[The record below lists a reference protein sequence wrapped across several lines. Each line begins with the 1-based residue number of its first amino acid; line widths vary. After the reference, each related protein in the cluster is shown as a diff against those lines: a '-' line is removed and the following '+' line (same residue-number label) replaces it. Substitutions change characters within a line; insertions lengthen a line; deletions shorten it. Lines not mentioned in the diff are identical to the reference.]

1 MALRIGAVA
10 YAPYVVTI
18 FEGIK
23 KHFQGQKIDLD
34 WVLYSNYDALVEAFV
49 TREVDLAWNGPLA
62 YIKIRRRLPEP
73 CKVVAMRD
81 IDVGFTTHFITQRD
95 SAIQRLEDLAGKRFA
110 FGSQGSVQAGLLA
123 YYHLKHGGVH
133 PEHELGQY
141 TFHEQRP
148 QTGQSDE
155 AAVVALV
162 AAGEYDAGAVS
173 GYALKKLRAR
183 GRFPEERVRVFWSSP
198 PYSHCCFTAQ
208 REMDDNLAQ
217 RITLAFASM
226 NSTDPAYLE
235 VFDLE
240 GCQAF
245 VPGTA
250 EGYDTLEKAAE
261 EEGLV

>member
-1 MALRIGAVA
+1 MIRIGAVA

-23 KHFQGQKIDLD
+23 RHFQSQQLDLD

-62 YIKIRRRLPEP
+62 YVKIRRRLQEP

-81 IDVGFTTHFITQRD
+81 IDVGFTTHFITQMD
-95 SAIQRLEDLAGKRFA
+95 SPIQRVEDLVGKQFA

-123 YYHLKHGGVH
+123 YYYLKHGGVH
-133 PEHELGQY
+133 PERDLGQY

-173 GYALKKLRAR
+173 GYALKKLRAK
-183 GRFPEERVRVFWSSP
+183 GRFPEEKVRVFWSSP

-208 REMDDNLAQ
+208 RELDDNLAQ
-217 RITLAFASM
+217 RITAAFASM
-226 NSTDPAYLE
+226 NYADPAHKE

-240 GCQAF
+240 GCWAF
-245 VPGTA
+245 VSGTP
-250 EGYDTLEKAAE
+250 EGYDTLEAAAQ
-261 EEGLV
+261 EEGLI